1 MKIKP
6 QNERV
11 FVVRIGENE
20 ETTGGIIIIP
30 ERGIEK

>member
-20 ETTGGIIIIP
+20 ETTGEIIIIP
-30 ERGIEK
+30 KRGIEK